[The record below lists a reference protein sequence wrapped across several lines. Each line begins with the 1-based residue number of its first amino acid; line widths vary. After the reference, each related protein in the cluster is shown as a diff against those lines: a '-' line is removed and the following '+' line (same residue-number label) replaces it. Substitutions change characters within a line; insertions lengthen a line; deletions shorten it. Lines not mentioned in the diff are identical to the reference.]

1 MHNSN
6 TRPDESL
13 VPDGAGMPEQR
24 DSDGHRKDPGADP
37 SRKPSLS
44 ERLAKKLE
52 RLKKEDPNIYP
63 LW

>member
-6 TRPDESL
+6 TRPDEKP

-24 DSDGHRKDPGADP
+24 DSDDP